1 MLDPSSE
8 DSHTAASTPVKAAAP
23 QGEKLIATRMA
34 VAKVLK
40 RADEPKLKWSNTQG
54 REFRDCPRSRYWST
68 LAAEAWREGAL
79 AVAVVARRLKTLT
92 SLDLAAG
99 NAVHDRATE
108 TAAAIREAAPRP
120 PFRRMWQ
127 QCIAFMH
134 AVSMSSCHRFDDWY
148 ADPTQKPK
156 VYVLMERY
164 YRRGFSRTR
173 GRQVEARMERAVV
186 TLENLAL
193 WAELAACDP
202 ATILTPGLTKYVL
215 PDVLGVEP
223 VLVWAVPDLVFRL
236 PDDGPWVVCD
246 FKTGRVAD
254 RRAFESAKDQVVSY
268 AAWLRHG
275 LGVLGPD
282 DACEG
287 RLLLLSDGT
296 EETWTIS
303 PADIDAAEV
312 RIRNE
317 ALALD
322 AARARA
328 DRAGHEASG
337 RSREAGA
344 PIDALPAV
352 IERGRR
358 SEYAMTPNRKRCQS
372 CFYQELC
379 APEQQEERNSAND
392 GEHAA

>member
-1 MLDPSSE
+1 
-8 DSHTAASTPVKAAAP
+8 
-23 QGEKLIATRMA
+23 
-34 VAKVLK
+34 
-40 RADEPKLKWSNTQG
+40 
-54 REFRDCPRSRYWST
+54 
-68 LAAEAWREGAL
+68 
-79 AVAVVARRLKTLT
+79 
-92 SLDLAAG
+92 
-99 NAVHDRATE
+99 
-108 TAAAIREAAPRP
+108 
-120 PFRRMWQ
+120 
-127 QCIAFMH
+127 
-134 AVSMSSCHRFDDWY
+134 
-148 ADPTQKPK
+148 
-156 VYVLMERY
+156 
-164 YRRGFSRTR
+164 
-173 GRQVEARMERAVV
+173 V

-202 ATILTPGLTKYVL
+202 ATILTPNNKTKYVL

-236 PDDGPWVVCD
+236 PDGGSWVVCD

-254 RRAFESAKDQVVSY
+254 AAGRTFQAAQDQVVSY

-287 RLLLLSDGT
+287 RLLLLSEGI

-312 RIRNE
+312 RIRRE

-328 DRAGHEASG
+328 DRAGHDASV

-344 PIDALPAV
+344 PIDTLPAV
-352 IERGRR
+352 IESGRR
-358 SEYAMTPNRKRCQS
+358 SEYAMTPIRKRCQN

-379 APEQQEERNSAND
+379 APEQDEERKAAND